1 VLSASA
7 GSDLP
12 AASVPLS
19 EAFRL
24 LGVDGRGL
32 NAVAALGFE
41 QPTPI
46 QEAALPLLLG
56 GRDVVGVAQTG
67 TGKTLAF
74 GLPLACAV
82 NREERNVQGLV
93 LVPTREL
100 AKQVRSVLDAIGRS
114 YGFTAI
120 GLAGGRSIQL
130 DLADLK
136 VGAHVVVGT
145 PGRIIDHLAR
155 GTLSLAA
162 LRFVVL
168 DEADQMLDI
177 GFAPDIEHILRL
189 ASADRQTALFSATMP
204 GSIARLARR
213 YMRSPEHLSIAPE
226 QKTSAGVSQF
236 FYEISERKKLHALR
250 HLCQTMVLG
259 RSLIFR
265 RTKHGVDRLAHQLNA
280 SGVRARALHGNL
292 RQNERDRVL
301 ADFRSGRLELLI
313 ATNVAA
319 RGLDIPDVDHVIN
332 YDVPQNAE
340 EYIHRI
346 GRTARAGK
354 KGSAVTF
361 VGEWEFGDWDK
372 IVREMGYSDLQ
383 HLRLPMQP

>member
-1 VLSASA
+1 M
-7 GSDLP
+7 D
-12 AASVPLS
+12 
-19 EAFRL
+19 E
-24 LGVDGRGL
+24 RGL

-82 NREERNVQGLV
+82 NPEERNVQALV

-100 AKQVRSVLDAIGRS
+100 AKQVHSVLDAIGRS
-114 YGFTAI
+114 YGFAAI
-120 GLAGGRSIQL
+120 GIAGGRSIRL
-130 DLADLK
+130 DLADLG

-162 LRFVVL
+162 IRFVVL

-204 GSIARLARR
+204 GIIARLARR
-213 YMRSPEHLSIAPE
+213 YMRSPEHVSIAPE
-226 QKTSAGVSQF
+226 QKASAGVSQF
-236 FYEISERKKLHALR
+236 FYEISEREKLRALR
-250 HLCQTMVLG
+250 HLCRTMVLG

-265 RTKHGVDRLAHQLNA
+265 RTKHGVDRLARQLNT
-280 SGVRARALHGNL
+280 SGMRARALHGDL

-301 ADFRSGRLELLI
+301 ADFRCGRLELLI

-332 YDVPQNAE
+332 YDVPQNPE

-372 IVREMGYSDLQ
+372 IVREMGRDDLQ